1 MGKGDGKTRK
11 PKKKIVGPSLQQ
23 SSGAA
28 AASSFASESATSPPP
43 PRRVSNNIN
52 IPVRKQIM
60 MAQINKQ
67 LQQSAASGSFH
78 PRRKLERTSYR
89 RTWEEEEML
98 EKAEER
104 RRRGQEPD
112 WEVILSRNATL
123 PLVIVDG
130 YNIIHKWS
138 RLKKHMVKG
147 DLARARQLL
156 VDDLENLSSLK
167 GWRIEV
173 VFDGSH
179 RRQALASSNN
189 AGAALSIALG
199 TTATTPRAER
209 ASTKEVSKHG
219 VRVVYTGS
227 GVEADSYIE
236 ARCAHAKN
244 VTSGKLTSSFLVAT
258 DDQMVRMA
266 GLNAGALCMG
276 AERFVTELKAVRQ
289 SVAYRV
295 EAAVAAANGH
305 AIRPDALRKT
315 PSAAAASAAL
325 LSRRFGRGS
334 VVIEDKR
341 KRKEEMKRR
350 ADAIPD
356 LDIKIEVEVD
366 EHGIPWWAK
375 VPNHTSVYK
384 A

>member
-1 MGKGDGKTRK
+1 
-11 PKKKIVGPSLQQ
+11 
-23 SSGAA
+23 
-28 AASSFASESATSPPP
+28 
-43 PRRVSNNIN
+43 
-52 IPVRKQIM
+52 M

-67 LQQSAASGSFH
+67 LQQSAAASGSFRQ
-78 PRRKLERTSYR
+78 PRRKVERTSYR
-89 RTWEEEEML
+89 RTWDEEEVL
-98 EKAEER
+98 EKAEQR

-112 WEVILSRNATL
+112 WDVILSRNATL

-130 YNIIHKWS
+130 YNIVHKWS

-156 VDDLENLSSLK
+156 VDDLENLASLK

-179 RRQALASSNN
+179 RRRSLAASSSDN
-189 AGAALSIALG
+189 AGAALHAAQG
-199 TTATTPRAER
+199 ATATTPRAER
-209 ASTKEVSKHG
+209 ASTRHVSKHG

-236 ARCAHAKN
+236 ARCARAKN

-315 PSAAAASAAL
+315 PSAASASAAV
-325 LSRRFGRGS
+325 LSRRRFGRGS

-341 KRKEEMKRR
+341 QRKEEILKRR
-350 ADAIPD
+350 AADAIPD

-366 EHGIPWWAK
+366 ENGIPWWAK
-375 VPNHTSVYK
+375 VPNHTSAYK
-384 A
+384 N

>member
-1 MGKGDGKTRK
+1 
-11 PKKKIVGPSLQQ
+11 
-23 SSGAA
+23 
-28 AASSFASESATSPPP
+28 
-43 PRRVSNNIN
+43 
-52 IPVRKQIM
+52 M

-67 LQQSAASGSFH
+67 QQQSAAAAEVSGSVRPKH
-78 PRRKLERTSYR
+78 RRKLERTSYR
-89 RTWEEEEML
+89 RTWDEEQAL

-104 RRRGQEPD
+104 RRKGQDPD
-112 WEVILSRNATL
+112 WDVILSRNATL

-138 RLKKHMVKG
+138 RLKKHMAKG
-147 DLARARQLL
+147 DLVRARQLL

-179 RRQALASSNN
+179 RRQSLASSSV
-189 AGAALSIALG
+189 GAAFAAAQG
-199 TTATTPRAER
+199 PTPTTPRADR

-236 ARCAHAKN
+236 ARCAQAKN

-295 EAAVAAANGH
+295 EAAVAAVNGH
-305 AIRPDALRKT
+305 AIRPDALLRKS
-315 PSAAAASAAL
+315 SAAAAAAAVL
-325 LSRRFGRGS
+325 MNRRFGRGS

-341 KRKEEMKRR
+341 KRKEETKRR

-366 EHGIPWWAK
+366 EDGIPWWAK
-375 VPNHTSVYK
+375 VPNHTHVYK
-384 A
+384 Y

>member
-1 MGKGDGKTRK
+1 
-11 PKKKIVGPSLQQ
+11 
-23 SSGAA
+23 
-28 AASSFASESATSPPP
+28 
-43 PRRVSNNIN
+43 
-52 IPVRKQIM
+52 
-60 MAQINKQ
+60 MAQFNKQ
-67 LQQSAASGSFH
+67 LQQSAAAASGSFRQ
-78 PRRKLERTSYR
+78 PRRKVERTSYR
-89 RTWEEEEML
+89 RTRDEEEVL
-98 EKAEER
+98 EKAEQR

-112 WEVILSRNATL
+112 WDVILSRNATL

-130 YNIIHKWS
+130 YNIVHKWS

-156 VDDLENLSSLK
+156 VDDLENLASLK

-179 RRQALASSNN
+179 RRQSAASSSHS
-189 AGAALSIALG
+189 AGAALHAAQG
-199 TTATTPRAER
+199 ATATTPRAER
-209 ASTKEVSKHG
+209 ASTRHVSKHG

-236 ARCAHAKN
+236 ARCARAKN
-244 VTSGKLTSSFLVAT
+244 VTSGRWTSSFLVAT

-305 AIRPDALRKT
+305 AIRPGALRRT
-315 PSAAAASAAL
+315 PSAAAASAAVL
-325 LSRRFGRGS
+325 LRRRFGRGS

-341 KRKEEMKRR
+341 RRKEEELKRR
-350 ADAIPD
+350 ADAVPD

-366 EHGIPWWAK
+366 ENGIPWWAK
-375 VPNHTSVYK
+375 VPNHTSAYK
-384 A
+384 N